1 MIDKIE
7 RLLKRWT
14 KATPKATY
22 KKYLEQFDT
31 VDATI
36 TTLPYMLVEFWN
48 RVDLAHFENGPTFR
62 DMMYEKVHVRHKT
75 ISELVS
81 ILTLATGSLA
91 QDDEN
96 SIHEISL
103 NQFASFEDIT
113 MDDYFAGVRGGSV
126 TYLEGVRM
134 IKTAMSRHSDV
145 IENMPPGY
153 HCRMLNRMYNDILS
167 VTVSIVNQLKDA

>member
-7 RLLKRWT
+7 QLLRRWT
-14 KATPKATY
+14 KSTPKATY
-22 KKYLEQFDT
+22 LKYLEQFETADT
-31 VDATI
+31 TI
-36 TTLPYMLVEFWN
+36 TTLPYMLVAFWN
-48 RVDLAHFENGPTFR
+48 KVDLAHFENGPTFKE
-62 DMMYEKVHVRHKT
+62 MMYETVHVRHKT

-81 ILTLATGSLA
+81 ILAMATGSLA

-96 SIHEISL
+96 YIHEISI
-103 NQFASFEDIT
+103 NQFAAYEDRT
-113 MDDYFAGVRGGSV
+113 MDDYFGGVRGGSV

-134 IKTAMSRHSDV
+134 LKQAMTRHAEV

-167 VTVSIVNQLKDA
+167 VTVSIINQLKEA

>member
-1 MIDKIE
+1 MIDKIK
-7 RLLKRWT
+7 RLFKKWT
-14 KATPKATY
+14 KITPKDTY

-36 TTLPYMLVEFWN
+36 TTLPYMLVEFWE
-48 RVDLAHFENGPTFR
+48 RIDLDHFENGPTFR

-75 ISELVS
+75 ITELVS
-81 ILTLATGSLA
+81 ILALATGALA
-91 QDDEN
+91 QDEEN

-103 NQFASFEDIT
+103 NQFASFEELT
-113 MDDYFAGVRGGSV
+113 MDDYFAGPRGGSV

-134 IKTAMSRHSDV
+134 LKTAMKQHGDV
-145 IENMPPGY
+145 IENTPPGY